1 MGQSRHRFEDM
12 TAICRETLQII
23 HSLIP
28 PSATLGSPQKIAELH
43 RFPRYVFEELHNLS
57 QLVKSHG
64 DPAFDELLRQM
75 ATLAQICRS
84 LDPSLAASPDAASPD
99 AANQDAAITPIVI
112 EPSHL
117 DLIRSVVSNMDFSLL
132 GLIMTRGQPQPGS
145 SPDGDASA

>member
-23 HSLIP
+23 QSLIP
-28 PSATLGSPQKIAELH
+28 PSATLGSLKNNAELH
-43 RFPRYVFEELHNLS
+43 KFPRYVFEELHNLS

-64 DPAFDELLRQM
+64 DPAFDELLGQM
-75 ATLAQICRS
+75 AILAKICRS
-84 LDPSLAASPDAASPD
+84 LDPSLAASSDASS
-99 AANQDAAITPIVI
+99 QDAAITPIVI

-132 GLIMTRGQPQPGS
+132 GLIMTRGQTLPGS
-145 SPDGDASA
+145 STDGDASA